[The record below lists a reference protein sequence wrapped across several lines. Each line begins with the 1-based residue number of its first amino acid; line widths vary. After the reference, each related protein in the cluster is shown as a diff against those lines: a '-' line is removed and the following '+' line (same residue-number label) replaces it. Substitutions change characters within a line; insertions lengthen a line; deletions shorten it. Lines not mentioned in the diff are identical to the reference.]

1 MNQIVLSKPVRLVPV
16 EAAIGLADGER
27 ALLPSKRAPAERA
40 AEIAEDMFSGAGNVI
55 SACVK
60 LNEAESSFAGDPG
73 LTSQFIEALV
83 RKNVIPRRSARLGEF
98 DRSKLAMLRK
108 IGEQSSLLLDTEVSK
123 YLQPGYS
130 VLYHTIRLYEE
141 LPGDHHQRLAKLIE
155 ICAAEGHLS
164 REFLILEIK
173 KAQRTSKPETP
184 KEAQLPLPEGESY
197 DLVLLDL
204 RDSRYRSRWSQEY
217 GERMPLFA
225 RVHESVSDSAVAICI
240 ARLKDLPIVGD
251 KLLPGCGFGTISRAL
266 LTKMPADADVTDT
279 ELLVIAERGGSDRVQ
294 LAGFEWLP
302 PEVPVDP
309 VILAARLVPDAANRL
324 HLFASVEAAGWR
336 SVVGDANWSYADE

>member
-16 EAAIGLADGER
+16 EAPIGLADSER
-27 ALLPSKRAPAERA
+27 AFLPSKRDPAALA
-40 AEIAEDMFSGAGNVI
+40 AEVAEGMLSGAGNVI

-60 LNEAESSFAGDPG
+60 LNEGERSFAGDPD
-73 LTSQFIEALV
+73 LTSQFIDALV
-83 RKNVIPRRSARLGEF
+83 RENVIPRRSARLGEF

-108 IGEQSSLLLDTEVSK
+108 IGEQSSLLLDTEISK

-141 LPGDHHQRLAKLIE
+141 LPGDHDQRLAKLIE

-173 KAQRTSKPETP
+173 KAQRTGKPETA
-184 KEAQLPLPEGESY
+184 EDAQLPVLEGESY
-197 DLVLLDL
+197 DLILLDL
-204 RDSRYRSRWSQEY
+204 RSGRYRSRWSQDY

-240 ARLKDLPIVGD
+240 ARLKDLPIVGG

-266 LTKMPADADVTDT
+266 LTQIPADADVTDA
-279 ELLVIAERGGSDRVQ
+279 ELLVIGERGGSNRVQ
-294 LAGFEWLP
+294 LTGFEWLP
-302 PEVPVDP
+302 PEVPLDP
-309 VILAARLVPDAANRL
+309 VALATRLVPDAVNRL
-324 HLFASVEAAGWR
+324 HLFASVETAGWR